1 MLQWI
6 QYLQLLFIASPRC
19 GCGSCLQS
27 RIGLHRWWSR
37 HSIEGE
43 PWGRIWGF
51 LMERVLRKVIFRFWC
66 FVVPQYSWGGAGS
79 ISKWSVGHTAYPSW
93 AFFQISLGRPHPHG
107 TTWVHPC
114 IWENYSSGKL
124 QKCPSLKLWTS
135 GLEDWKEIVDLL
147 MRSNFFITAVGIL
160 YKDIYKLEEWKEIVS
175 LTIALINVD
184 LRLGCI
190 FNWAK
195 SRMHTWFLWVG
206 SFGLVGLAQNQFS
219 LWQI

>member
-1 MLQWI
+1 MPFMMDTLSGHFTIVFFLPTKKKKNPSKYQSNRIFMLQWS

-66 FVVPQYSWGGAGS
+66 FGVPQYSWGGAGS

-93 AFFQISLGRPHPHG
+93 AFFQISLGRPHPQG

-114 IWENYSSGKL
+114 IWENYSSGN
-124 QKCPSLKLWTS
+124 S
-135 GLEDWKEIVDLL
+135 
-147 MRSNFFITAVGIL
+147 RSAP
-160 YKDIYKLEEWKEIVS
+160 
-175 LTIALINVD
+175 A
-184 LRLGCI
+184 
-190 FNWAK
+190 
-195 SRMHTWFLWVG
+195 
-206 SFGLVGLAQNQFS
+206 
-219 LWQI
+219 